1 MNLGRV
7 IYHLA
12 RADFYER
19 VRRYSFLV
27 MLGLSIFLS
36 LQVANGNLTLT
47 LGRYRGEFNSAW
59 VGAMVS
65 IVATFFIGWFG
76 FYLVKGSIGRD
87 RQTGVGQIIATTP
100 LARSLYMLGKWL
112 SNLAVL
118 AAMVVILALAGLAIQ
133 LWQGENTQIDLW
145 AFLSPFL
152 LIVLPLIAL
161 VAALAVLFEAIPF
174 LQGGFGNI
182 VYFIG
187 FLSTFAFIMENAG
200 GKYVAF
206 EPLGMGL
213 LENTMGEAVQ
223 EVYPDYAGG
232 FSLGPSEFISGT
244 FTWAGIN
251 WTLDILLARLSLV
264 GLAIAITM
272 LAALLFDRF
281 DSSHTKPQKAKT
293 PSLGPTSNGTAA
305 SMVLPA
311 IHLTPL
317 KPGRQ
322 SFRFFTVLLVEL
334 KLLLKGQR
342 WWWYLVA
349 SGLIV
354 ACLGNT
360 AADTRSIVLP
370 LAWTWPVL
378 IWSVLGHREKHH
390 NTQQIIFSS
399 YSPLWRQF
407 PAQWLA
413 GFIIALLAGSG
424 ALLRLGIEGDTQG
437 LLAFF
442 SGALFISSLALACGV
457 WSGTSKL
464 FEVLYVTLLYL
475 GAFNRTPP
483 LDFTG
488 ACSNGRPEFF
498 IPFSI
503 MLMSFAIFGR
513 ARQVRS

>member
-1 MNLGRV
+1 MNSGRV

-47 LGRYRGEFNSAW
+47 LDRYRGEFNSAW

-100 LARSLYMLGKWL
+100 LTRSLYMLGKWL

-118 AAMVVILALAGLAIQ
+118 AAMVFLLALAGLAIQ
-133 LWQGENTQIDLW
+133 LWQGENTQINLW
-145 AFLSPFL
+145 AFLSPFI

-161 VAALAVLFEAIPF
+161 VAAFAVFFETIPF
-174 LQGGFGNI
+174 LRGGFGNI

-187 FLSTFAFIMENAG
+187 FLSAFAFILEG
-200 GKYVAF
+200 TGPKLDAF
-206 EPLGMGL
+206 EPLGMRL
-213 LENTMGEAVQ
+213 LAKTMGEAVQ
-223 EVYPDYAGG
+223 KVYPDYGGG
-232 FSLGPSEFISGT
+232 FSLGPKEFISGT
-244 FTWAGIN
+244 FTWEGIN
-251 WTLDILLARLSLV
+251 WTLDILLARLSLL

-281 DSSHTKPQKAKT
+281 DPSRAKPQRVKT
-293 PSLGPTSNGTAA
+293 LFSGPTPTVTAA
-305 SMVLPA
+305 SMALPA

-317 KPGRQ
+317 KIAGHN
-322 SFRFFTVLLVEL
+322 FRFFTVLLAEL
-334 KLLLKGQR
+334 KLLIKGQR

-349 SGLIV
+349 GGLII

-370 LAWTWPVL
+370 LAWAWPVL
-378 IWSVLGHREKHH
+378 IWSSLGNRETYH
-390 NTQQIIFSS
+390 NTQQITFSS
-399 YSPLWRQF
+399 YSPLWRQL

-413 GFIIALLAGSG
+413 GFMIALLLGSG
-424 ALLRLGIEGDTQG
+424 ALLRLGIEGDMQG

-442 SGALFISSLALACGV
+442 SGAMFISSLALACGV

-483 LDFTG
+483 LDFSG

-498 IPFSI
+498 VPISLVLIISAF
-503 MLMSFAIFGR
+503 LGR
-513 ARQVRS
+513 ARQVRR